1 MYIYILY
8 MYKQTIILFVLAL
21 KWNYLYIILKLNIFL
36 MRFSKIISKPNLK
49 YLKHILYTPNNIIK
63 I

>member
-1 MYIYILY
+1 

-63 I
+63 